1 MVFVSDCS
9 GRSKYRTKEQKAY
22 HTPKDRVGFSVKW
35 LEKLHKNKINKM
47 SFKDK
52 TRVKKHHTEAF
63 RAITIA
69 EIKVPIDKKNKKIK
83 NKTVRILFDTGS
95 TRGIVRSKFVKAS
108 QYEKGS
114 NNEE

>member
-1 MVFVSDCS
+1 
-9 GRSKYRTKEQKAY
+9 
-22 HTPKDRVGFSVKW
+22 
-35 LEKLHKNKINKM
+35 M